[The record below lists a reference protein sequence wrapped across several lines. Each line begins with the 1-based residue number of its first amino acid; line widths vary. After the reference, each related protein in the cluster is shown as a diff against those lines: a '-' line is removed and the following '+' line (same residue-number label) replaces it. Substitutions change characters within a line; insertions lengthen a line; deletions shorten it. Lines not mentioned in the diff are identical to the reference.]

1 LPLIKILENLKVLP
15 LLILPKQLQPPEL
28 LNTVE
33 MKSMEEKSKLIYNY
47 QEITT
52 EVVDLEKEEEK
63 ELNGERN
70 EKIILVENIYLII
83 KYIIF

>member
-1 LPLIKILENLKVLP
+1 
-15 LLILPKQLQPPEL
+15 
-28 LNTVE
+28 
-33 MKSMEEKSKLIYNY
+33 MEEKSKLIYNY